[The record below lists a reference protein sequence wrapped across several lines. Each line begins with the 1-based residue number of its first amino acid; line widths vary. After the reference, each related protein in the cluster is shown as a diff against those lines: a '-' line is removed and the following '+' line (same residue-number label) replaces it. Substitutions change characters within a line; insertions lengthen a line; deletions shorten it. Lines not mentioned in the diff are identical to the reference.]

1 MANAI
6 GVLETKGLTA
16 LVKGV
21 DAMLKAANVTLAG
34 QYKDAGSAFV
44 SACDV
49 ASVKAAVE
57 AGSAAAA
64 EVGKVVSV
72 DVIARPHDDLS
83 KTVLAQ
89 APAKAPAKK

>member
-1 MANAI
+1 M
-6 GVLETKGLTA
+6 
-16 LVKGV
+16 
-21 DAMLKAANVTLAG
+21 
-34 QYKDAGSAFV
+34 
-44 SACDV
+44 SACVTGDV

-72 DVIARPHDDLS
+72 DVIARPQDDLS

>member
-44 SACDV
+44 SACV
-49 ASVKAAVE
+49 T
-57 AGSAAAA
+57 G
-64 EVGKVVSV
+64 
-72 DVIARPHDDLS
+72 DDLS

-89 APAKAPAKK
+89 APAKAPSKR

>member
-1 MANAI
+1 MT
-6 GVLETKGLTA
+6 G
-16 LVKGV
+16 
-21 DAMLKAANVTLAG
+21 
-34 QYKDAGSAFV
+34 
-44 SACDV
+44 DV

-72 DVIARPHDDLS
+72 DVIARPHEDLA

-89 APAKAPAKK
+89 AAAKAPAKR